1 MTTRLLNLTF
11 PAGGIARSV
20 AYQSQPPYTCQSGHN
35 VRTLETYER
44 RARGGSR
51 GGLTTALTKHG
62 DMAGPIRLLITVP
75 WVSGTTRKECLVAI
89 EGPDLYYS
97 NNGTSFTQI
106 LAAVTAG
113 TTELYA
119 TVKQQLLYIADP
131 TAATVAQ
138 VRIFS
143 PSLETVVSLTL
154 TAGTNPDD
162 CPLICTYRDRIVLA
176 GPAQLWH
183 MSRLC
188 TPGDWAF
195 YCDADDTARPF
206 TSASGDVG
214 MIGEPITAVV
224 PISRDVLV
232 FGCVNSISVLQGD
245 PAMGGRMSVTS
256 YYVGFLS
263 GSAWCRTPEGTVL
276 FLSRDGLYSNP
287 LAPQPVSRSR
297 LPDALLNL
305 DPAANRISMGYNLVE
320 RGVHVSVTPA
330 TGLGQHWF
338 LHYPEGGFW
347 EDVLPAASQPTAYC
361 QFALDQTAPK
371 TLLLGGR
378 EGFILKHDRATATD
392 HNGTAS
398 MALASDVLLGPI
410 KLGSDEHFHGLV
422 TSLAGIL
429 DGSSGTVR
437 WGLQVGDSPE
447 AAAEAP
453 ALLSGTW
460 TAGRNCIEH
469 PRLAGSTAYLKL
481 SATSRWAMEAVLLRI
496 QRLGIQKGPG

>member
-1 MTTRLLNLTF
+1 
-11 PAGGIARSV
+11 
-20 AYQSQPPYTCQSGHN
+20 
-35 VRTLETYER
+35 
-44 RARGGSR
+44 
-51 GGLTTALTKHG
+51 
-62 DMAGPIRLLITVP
+62 
-75 WVSGTTRKECLVAI
+75 
-89 EGPDLYYS
+89 
-97 NNGTSFTQI
+97 
-106 LAAVTAG
+106 
-113 TTELYA
+113 
-119 TVKQQLLYIADP
+119 
-131 TAATVAQ
+131 
-138 VRIFS
+138 
-143 PSLETVVSLTL
+143 
-154 TAGTNPDD
+154 
-162 CPLICTYRDRIVLA
+162 
-176 GPAQLWH
+176 
-183 MSRLC
+183 
-188 TPGDWAF
+188 
-195 YCDADDTARPF
+195 
-206 TSASGDVG
+206 
-214 MIGEPITAVV
+214 
-224 PISRDVLV
+224 
-232 FGCVNSISVLQGD
+232 
-245 PAMGGRMSVTS
+245 
-256 YYVGFLS
+256 
-263 GSAWCRTPEGTVL
+263 
-276 FLSRDGLYSNP
+276 
-287 LAPQPVSRSR
+287 
-297 LPDALLNL
+297 
-305 DPAANRISMGYNLVE
+305 MGYNLVE

-398 MALASDVLLGPI
+398 VALASDVLLGPI